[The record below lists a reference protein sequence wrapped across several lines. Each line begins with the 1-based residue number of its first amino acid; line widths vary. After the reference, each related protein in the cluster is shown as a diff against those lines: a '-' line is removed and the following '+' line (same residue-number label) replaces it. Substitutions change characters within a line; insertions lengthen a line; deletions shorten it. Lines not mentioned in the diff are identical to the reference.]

1 MFCFVNYREVEN
13 EMQESKGGCNED
25 RKNIEKGMVSENGNE
40 AYNTLNALT
49 KTQQHKSAKT
59 AVRLTTPSMPSP
71 RPNSISQRRQQ

>member
-49 KTQQHKSAKT
+49 KTQQHK
-59 AVRLTTPSMPSP
+59 
-71 RPNSISQRRQQ
+71 